1 MTDPIDS
8 GAAGATAAPAP
19 IAEGGTKRGGKLGAY
34 WELSKPRLSA
44 LAVFAVVAGIYMAW
58 PAKTKHPPFDLL
70 VMTTLGTFFAAAG
83 AAALNMFLE
92 RNLDPLMKR
101 TQDRP
106 LPSGRLTPREVLI
119 FGIVASLLGVGL
131 VLFGAAP
138 LNADGSRTIGSLNW
152 IAAGLSATIVLSY
165 VVIYT
170 PMKVRT
176 PLNTLV
182 GAIPGALPPVVGH
195 AALAGKLVLPQ
206 LVLFMI
212 VFCWQIPHFLAIA
225 WRYREDYARAGM
237 QMLPVLDPTGVRTG
251 VTMLIYVGG
260 LGIASLLPF
269 LTGMTNER
277 YAVIAILLDVLF
289 FVPTL
294 FAALTRKAK
303 AMRMTFLMSIIY
315 LPLLFLAMV
324 WDRV

>member
-1 MTDPIDS
+1 MSLP
-8 GAAGATAAPAP
+8 
-19 IAEGGTKRGGKLGAY
+19 GKLGAF

-58 PAKTKHPPFDLL
+58 PARTKHPPLDLL
-70 VMTTLGTFFAAAG
+70 IMTTLGTFCAAAG
-83 AAALNMFLE
+83 AGALNMYLE
-92 RNLDPLMKR
+92 RERDPLMER
-101 TQDRP
+101 TRGRP
-106 LPSGRLTPREVLI
+106 LPTGRLRPAEVLA
-119 FGIVASLLGVGL
+119 FGLIASSLGVGL

-138 LNADGSRTIGSLNW
+138 LEADGSRHIGTLNW
-152 IAAGLSATIVLSY
+152 VAAGLCAAIVVSY
-165 VVIYT
+165 VAIYT
-170 PMKVRT
+170 PMKVRS

-195 AALAGKLVLPQ
+195 AALAGKLVMPQ

-237 QMLPVLDPTGVRTG
+237 RMLPVLDPTGVRTG
-251 VTMLIYVGG
+251 VTMVIYVCG
-260 LGIASLLPF
+260 LGVASMIPF
-269 LTGMTNER
+269 ITQLAGER
-277 YAVIAILLDVLF
+277 YAVIAILLNALF

-294 FAALTRKAK
+294 IAAMTRKEA
-303 AMRMTFLMSIIY
+303 AMRMTFLMSIVY

-324 WDRV
+324 WDRL